1 MNKHITLA
9 TCCLLLI
16 STQALADRPAMSER
30 TEIFEPEEVDI
41 STSTDHRPAAEAV
54 NEAATTEDNTEV
66 EGAPEKEPVIRVY
79 NRTTDT
85 EVKGD
90 VIEEQPEV
98 KGDVLEVQPD
108 GTLPVRVLDFP
119 RRGMSMEK
127 VKNELGQP
135 LKVSPAVGTPPITRW
150 TYSDRIVYF
159 EYSSVVHVVA
169 LP

>member
-1 MNKHITLA
+1 MNKHLTLA

-66 EGAPEKEPVIRVY
+66 EAAPEKEPVIRVY
-79 NRTTDT
+79 NHTTDT
-85 EVKGD
+85 EVTGD
-90 VIEEQPEV
+90 VIE
-98 KGDVLEVQPD
+98 LQPD
-108 GTLPVRVLDFP
+108 VTLPVRVLDFP
-119 RRGMSMEK
+119 RRGMNMEK

-135 LKVSPAVGTPPITRW
+135 IVASPAVGTPPITRW

-169 LP
+169 IP